1 MVCGKLPGMTQTTT
15 QPRVVIVG
23 ASLAGMQAAQTMRR
37 SGFDGEI
44 VMVGAESHYPYDR
57 PPLSKQF
64 LAGNWDEEKLTLR
77 GAVDPTEHDLTWMLG
92 QPATG
97 LDLAN
102 RDIAIGDERVAYD
115 GLIIATGATPRA
127 LPGVD
132 LEGVH
137 VLRTLDD
144 ARSLRTDL
152 AQGEVVQPR
161 RVCVIGAGFIGA
173 EVAATAQQLG
183 HQVTMVEAAE
193 APLAR
198 VLDLE
203 TGMAIAE
210 LHRSNG
216 VDVRL
221 GVGVEAIRGDGGEDG
236 RVNQVVLSDGTTI
249 ETDVVVVGIGV
260 IPSTEWLAESGLE
273 LDNGIV
279 CDNTCLA
286 APGVV
291 VAGDIARWP
300 NQRYGN
306 KMMRVEQW
314 DNAIEQGAYA
324 GKRLLAWLNQADSD
338 QADSDQTVSD
348 QVPADHSDIE
358 PYAPVPW
365 FWSDQYDRKIQLAG
379 VPSKTAELVHGSLE
393 ERRFV
398 QIYADADGAFV
409 GAVAWNRPRH
419 AIKARQLLIRGRT
432 LDEAREELA

>member
-1 MVCGKLPGMTQTTT
+1 MAAIPVSSLALRSDVVVCGKLPFMNLTSTP
-15 QPRVVIVG
+15 PRVVIVG
-23 ASLAGMQAAQTMRR
+23 ASLAGLQAAQTMRR
-37 SGFDGEI
+37 SGFEGEI

-64 LAGNWDEEKLTLR
+64 LAGAWDEAKLTLR

-92 QPATG
+92 HPATG

-102 RDIAIGDERVAYD
+102 REVAIGDERIAYD
-115 GLIIATGATPRA
+115 GLILATGATPRT

-144 ARSLRTDL
+144 ARSLRSDL

-183 HQVTMVEAAE
+183 HQVTMIEAAE

-203 TGMAIAE
+203 TGMAIAD

-221 GVGVEAIRGDGGEDG
+221 EVGVEEIHGEDG
-236 RVNQVVLSDGTTI
+236 RVDRVVLGDGTAI
-249 ETDVVVVGIGV
+249 ASDVVVIGIGV
-260 IPSTEWLAESGLE
+260 VPSTDWLTDSGLE

-279 CDNTCLA
+279 CDSTCMA
-286 APGVV
+286 APRVV
-291 VAGDIARWP
+291 VAGDVARWP

-314 DNAIEQGAYA
+314 DNAIEQGAYV
-324 GKRLLAWLNQADSD
+324 GKRLLACL
-338 QADSDQTVSD
+338 DQTDPD
-348 QVPADHSDIE
+348 QTDPDLE
-358 PYAPVPW
+358 PYTPVPW
-365 FWSDQYDRKIQLAG
+365 FWSDQFDRKIQLAG
-379 VPSKTAELVHGSLE
+379 VPSNTAELVHGTLE

-398 QIYADADGAFV
+398 QVYSDEDGVFT

-419 AIKARQLLIRGRT
+419 AIKARQLLLRGGT

>member
-1 MVCGKLPGMTQTTT
+1 MNLTSAH
-15 QPRVVIVG
+15 PRIVIVG
-23 ASLAGMQAAQTMRR
+23 ASLAGLQAAQTMRR
-37 SGFDGEI
+37 SGFEGEI

-64 LAGNWDEEKLTLR
+64 LAGAWDEAKLTLR
-77 GAVDPTEHDLTWMLG
+77 GAVDPAEHDLTWMLG
-92 QPATG
+92 RAATS

-102 RDIAIGDERVAYD
+102 REVAIGDERVAYD
-115 GLIIATGATPRA
+115 GLVIATGATPRT

-144 ARSLRTDL
+144 ARSLRSDL

-183 HQVTMVEAAE
+183 HQVTMIEAAE

-221 GVGVEAIRGDGGEDG
+221 EVGVEEIHGEDG
-236 RVNQVVLSDGTTI
+236 RVDRVVLGDGTAI
-249 ETDVVVVGIGV
+249 ATDVVVIGIGV
-260 IPSTEWLAESGLE
+260 VPSTDWLADSGLE
-273 LDNGIV
+273 LGNGIV
-279 CDNTCLA
+279 CDSTCLA
-286 APGVV
+286 APRVV
-291 VAGDIARWP
+291 VAGDVARWP

-314 DNAIEQGAYA
+314 DNALEQGAYV
-324 GKRLLAWLNQADSD
+324 GKRLLACLAQTDPD
-338 QADSDQTVSD
+338 QTDSDQTDPDQTDSD
-348 QVPADHSDIE
+348 LE
-358 PYAPVPW
+358 PYTPVPW

-379 VPSKTAELVHGSLE
+379 VPSNTAELVHGTLE

-398 QIYADADGAFV
+398 QIYSDEDGAFT

-419 AIKARQLLIRGRT
+419 AIKARQLLLRGGT

>member
-1 MVCGKLPGMTQTTT
+1 MIQTTT
-15 QPRVVIVG
+15 PPRVVIVG
-23 ASLAGMQAAQTMRR
+23 ASLAGMQSAQAMRR

-44 VMVGAESHYPYDR
+44 VMIGAETHFPYDR

-64 LAGNWDEEKLTLR
+64 LAGTWDEAKLTLR

-102 RDIAIGDERVAYD
+102 REVAIGDKRVAYD

-127 LPGVD
+127 LPGID

-144 ARSLRTDL
+144 ARSLRADL

-161 RVCVIGAGFIGA
+161 KVCVIGAGFIGA

-183 HQVTMVEAAE
+183 HQVTMIEAAE

-221 GVGVEAIRGDGGEDG
+221 GVGVEEVHGDDSEPG
-236 RVNQVVLSDGTTI
+236 RVDRVVLSDGTSI

-260 IPSTEWLAESGLE
+260 IPCTEWLVGSGLE

-291 VAGDIARWP
+291 VAGDIASWP

-324 GKRLLAWLNQADSD
+324 GKRLLALLDLASSD
-338 QADSDQTVSD
+338 QA
-348 QVPADHSDIE
+348 DIE

-398 QIYADADGAFV
+398 QIYSDEDGAFV

-419 AIKARQLLIRGRT
+419 AIMARQILLRGGT